1 MPKINVTAKKGLVQT
16 AGSGGIFVEGLAGL
30 GSLATDATETIT
42 INGAVPALSVTATVS
57 NITTTGAESC
67 TLPDGLVAG
76 QLKCIWHNAGANLTV
91 TPDNF
96 ADGTTITFT
105 ATLTSWYGIWSG
117 SQWVT
122 INLGYSTIA

>member
-16 AGSGGIFVEGLAGL
+16 AGSGGIFVEGLASL
-30 GSLATDATETIT
+30 GSLATDAAETIT
-42 INGAVPALSVTATVS
+42 INGTVPALSTTATGS
-57 NITTTGAESC
+57 HITTVGAESC

-76 QLKCIWHNAGANLTV
+76 QLKCIWVVAGGSLVV

-96 ADGTTITFT
+96 ADGTTITFA
-105 ATLTSWYGIWSG
+105 ATLVSWYGIWSG

-122 INLGYSTIA
+122 INLGFQTIA